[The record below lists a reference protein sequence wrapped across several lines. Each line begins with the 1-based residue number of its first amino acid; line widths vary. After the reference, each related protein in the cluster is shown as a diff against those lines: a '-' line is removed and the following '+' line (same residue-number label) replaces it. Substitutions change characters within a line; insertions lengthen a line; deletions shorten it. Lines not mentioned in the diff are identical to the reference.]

1 MKERKTMKAY
11 KATRNMKCINLTF
24 EVGKTYT
31 FNGKLIMCYQG
42 FHFCKNAMDT
52 RTYYPYNKDF
62 VLIEID
68 VLGKT
73 IDEGDKSVTNKFTVL
88 RIIPKEEYP
97 ELIGITLD
105 HNNNKIKHINPNG
118 DTIQYQYDHN
128 NNLIKQIYSNGDTIQ
143 YEYDHNNNLIKQNEY
158 DHNNNKVKEINPNG
172 YTWQYEYDHNN
183 NLIKQINSN
192 GYTWQYEYDQNNNK
206 TKQIYPD
213 GSTYQYE
220 YDNNNNKIKH
230 ISPNEPSWF
239 ISIQ

>member
-1 MKERKTMKAY
+1 MKAY
-11 KATRNMKCINLTF
+11 KATRNMKCKDFTF

-31 FNGKLIMCYQG
+31 FNGKLIMCSQG

-62 VLIEID
+62 VLMEID

-73 IDEGDKSVTNKFTVL
+73 IDEEDKSVTNKFTVL

-105 HNNNKIKHINPNG
+105 HNNN
-118 DTIQYQYDHN
+118 
-128 NNLIKQIYSNGDTIQ
+128 LIKQ
-143 YEYDHNNNLIKQNEY
+143 
-158 DHNNNKVKEINPNG
+158 INPNG

-183 NLIKQINSN
+183 NKVKEINSN
-192 GYTWQYEYDQNNNK
+192 GYTWQYEYDHNNNK
-206 TKQIYPD
+206 VKEIDVFGVIYQYEYDYNNNKVKEIHPNGD
-213 GSTYQYE
+213 TWQYEYDHNNNKVKEIHPNGSTYQYE

>member
-31 FNGKLIMCYQG
+31 FNGELKMCSQG

-62 VLIEID
+62 VLMEID

-73 IDEGDKSVTNKFTVL
+73 IDEEDKSVTNKFTVL

-105 HNNNKIKHINPNG
+105 HNNNKIKQINPNG
-118 DTIQYQYDHN
+118 DTIQYQYDQN
-128 NNLIKQIYSNGDTIQ
+128 NNLIKQIYSNGVIYQYEYDQENNLVKEIRPNGDINK
-143 YEYDHNNNLIKQNEY
+143 YEYDHNNNL
-158 DHNNNKVKEINPNG
+158 VKEIRPNG
-172 YTWQYEYDHNN
+172 D
-183 NLIKQINSN
+183 INK
-192 GYTWQYEYDQNNNK
+192 YEYDQENNIIK
-206 TKQIYPD
+206 
-213 GSTYQYE
+213 
-220 YDNNNNKIKH
+220 KIFNAKV
-230 ISPNEPSWF
+230 IWS